1 MNNISFHSADRV
13 FKFRGIKNLKKFIA
27 LIFATEKKNFTSL
40 NYIFCSDNY
49 LLGIN
54 QSFLKHDYFTDII
67 TFNLS
72 EIKTNIEGEIYIS
85 LDRVKDNAEMLQT
98 KEVDELLRVIF
109 HGALHLCGYNDKKK
123 AEQLLIRKMEDY
135 YLDLFK
141 TSYQK
146 P

>member
-27 LIFATEKKNFTSL
+27 LIFATEKKNFNSL

-85 LDRVKDNAEMLQT
+85 LDRVKDNAETLQT

-123 AEQLLIRKMEDY
+123 TERLLMRKMEDH

-141 TSYQK
+141 ISF
-146 P
+146 